1 MAESAFVSCMSA
13 HSLLNL
19 ITATI
24 VWIGIIEHRTRQIVE
39 LSVGKLHSVLV
50 HARTHDVLQLFV
62 LNQAVA
68 IQIVDFEEKFDFV
81 LGRLARE
88 LVHGVDE
95 LLQRDGARVVFVED
109 LEDTFVEEW
118 LEIKVK
124 LGFCSKIEQI
134 SCSQKFASKSLTFFE
149 MTIFLKSSRLISFPS
164 PTVFLKSC
172 SNRSSDVLSKPVFGR
187 VLVRLE
193 MHSITCVVDTA
204 LLPSVSEA
212 NN

>member
-13 HSLLNL
+13 NSILNL

-50 HARTHDVLQLFV
+50 HAGTHDVLQLFV

-81 LGRLARE
+81 LGRLAGE

-109 LEDTFVEEW
+109 LKDAFVEKW
-118 LEIKVK
+118 LKNEMK
-124 LGFCSKIEQI
+124 LNFLLGHCMKTLQLKFCRQKSHIFWNDNLLEVIAFDFLSI
-134 SCSQKFASKSLTFFE
+134 SDG
-149 MTIFLKSSRLISFPS
+149 FLKKLLQSLERRLIEARFWSR
-164 PTVFLKSC
+164 VGQIGNAL
-172 SNRSSDVLSKPVFGR
+172 DDLSRRHGVAAVG
-187 VLVRLE
+187 
-193 MHSITCVVDTA
+193 IW
-204 LLPSVSEA
+204 SE
-212 NN
+212 